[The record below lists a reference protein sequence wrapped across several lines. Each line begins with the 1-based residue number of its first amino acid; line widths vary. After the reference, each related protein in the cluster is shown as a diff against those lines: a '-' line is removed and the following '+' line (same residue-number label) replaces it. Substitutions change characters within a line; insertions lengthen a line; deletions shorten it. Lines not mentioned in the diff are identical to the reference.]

1 MKTIFIAVFLS
12 LPVLLFCQVM
22 SIHSSDGAVHEYRI
36 ADIDSITFGS
46 SAGTLKWLGH
56 ASVKIKNADST
67 VIYIDPFAGTDYS
80 EPADIILVTHGHSDH
95 NQVNLVTKKEGCR
108 IFSGPSAS
116 VGGVT
121 MAADDSV
128 SVDGIA
134 IKAVQAYNDHHPK
147 GTGVGFILEF
157 NGVKIYHSGDTGNI
171 DEMAALAA
179 MHLDYAMLCIDGV
192 YNMSP
197 IDAMAAADIIQAKK
211 VIPIHIAP
219 PNSSEAV
226 KQQNLD
232 KFNPPNKLIMKE
244 GDTIYL

>member
-1 MKTIFIAVFLS
+1 MKIILFTIFLS
-12 LPVLLFCQVM
+12 LPVLLFSQVM
-22 SIHSSDGAVHEYRI
+22 SIHSSDGAVHEFRV

-56 ASVKIKNADST
+56 ASVKIKTNDGT

-121 MAADDSV
+121 MAAGDSV
-128 SVDGIA
+128 VVGA
-134 IKAVQAYNDHHPK
+134 ITIRAVQAYNSNHPK

-157 NGVKIYHSGDTGNI
+157 NDVKVYHAGDTAKI
-171 DEMAALAA
+171 VEMADLTTLQ
-179 MHLDYAMLCIDGV
+179 LDYAMLPIDGV
-192 YNMSP
+192 YNMGP
-197 IDAMAAADIIQAKK
+197 VDAMAAAELMQVKK
-211 VIPIHIAP
+211 VIPIHLAP
-219 PNSSEAV
+219 PGSSEAV